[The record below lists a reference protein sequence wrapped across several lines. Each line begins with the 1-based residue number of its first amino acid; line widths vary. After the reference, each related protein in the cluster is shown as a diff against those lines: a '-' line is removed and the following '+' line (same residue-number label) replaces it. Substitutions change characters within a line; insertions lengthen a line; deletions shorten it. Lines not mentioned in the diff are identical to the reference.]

1 MTTTTK
7 PADCP
12 TCMNLYPWTC
22 AEHKGA
28 GAPTVDDGSDEV
40 LEEIERMIRV
50 WLPNKTGP
58 IDLTQAVANLL
69 AKADAHNPDTWFDR
83 SDPDHWL
90 RIAKR
95 RS

>member
-7 PADCP
+7 PADCA

-58 IDLTQAVANLL
+58 IDLTQAVANALYGHSW
-69 AKADAHNPDTWFDR
+69 AFADRMTIR
-83 SDPDHWL
+83 SPADWMA
-90 RIAKR
+90 IAKR

>member
-12 TCMNLYPWTC
+12 TCLNLYPWTC
-22 AEHKGA
+22 ADHKGA

-40 LEEIERMIRV
+40 LEEIERMIRA

-69 AKADAHNPDTWFDR
+69 ARAEEWRGHPKCR
-83 SDPDHWL
+83 SDHWMA
-90 RIAKR
+90 IAKR

>member
-40 LEEIERMIRV
+40 LEEIERMIRT
-50 WLPNKTGP
+50 WLPNQTGP
-58 IDLTQAVANLL
+58 IDLTATVANAL
-69 AKADAHNPDTWFDR
+69 AKAQGWRGQRGAN
-83 SDPDHWL
+83 DPDYWL

>member
-12 TCMNLYPWTC
+12 TCMHLYPWTC
-22 AEHKGA
+22 ADHKGA

-40 LEEIERMIRV
+40 LEEIERMIRA
-50 WLPNKTGP
+50 WLPNQTGP
-58 IDLTQAVANLL
+58 IDLTRAVANAL
-69 AKADAHNPDTWFDR
+69 AKASSWRGRWDHNL
-83 SDPDHWL
+83 DHWMA
-90 RIAKR
+90 IAKR

>member
-1 MTTTTK
+1 MTTTTR

-12 TCMNLYPWTC
+12 TCMHLYPWTC

-40 LEEIERMIRV
+40 LEEIERMMIARFG
-50 WLPNKTGP
+50 KEQAK
-58 IDLTQAVANLL
+58 DLTFCVAMVLCAEDDDTSTSDWL
-69 AKADAHNPDTWFDR
+69 A
-83 SDPDHWL
+83 
-90 RIAKR
+90 IAKR